1 MLLGPSTCVVVN
13 TSMGAHSKQ
22 GWTHGCHTGLNTAVA
37 ICSPLIT
44 YCVCVEQDLSLNLY
58 ITIPTRPTGQKA
70 PGILLLLPLE
80 LGFLACATTHGVSM
94 CPGNLNLG
102 VHVCV
107 AITSATEP
115 SPQLKVFNNL

>member
-44 YCVCVEQDLSLNLY
+44 YCVCVE
-58 ITIPTRPTGQKA
+58 G
-70 PGILLLLPLE
+70 
-80 LGFLACATTHGVSM
+80 AC
-94 CPGNLNLG
+94 
-102 VHVCV
+102 VCV
-107 AITSATEP
+107 WMCGHIY
-115 SPQLKVFNNL
+115 SPDIKAE